1 MYPHSTTRIFFSGA
15 IWRIVFTVP
24 EEVEVAVPAIGAVRA
39 VVDAFHEM
47 KQGAAIVTH
56 SS

>member
-56 SS
+56 TS